1 MQPAGNTVEENSS
14 VGLRNPNALLAFG
27 DAVGWVAGRAS
38 GL

>member
-1 MQPAGNTVEENSS
+1 MVAGHPALIVIFM
-14 VGLRNPNALLAFG
+14 VYAYRYLQCV